1 MSTRKIFIE
10 TGILPSYA
18 KVKGKK
24 EKKIMSYISQ
34 MDVNTYIFFN
44 DHTLNN
50 IKMKIKNMVKKCK
63 KKTLLQHV

>member
-1 MSTRKIFIE
+1 MSTCKIFIE

-18 KVKGKK
+18 KVKEKK
-24 EKKIMSYISQ
+24 EKKKYVLYIT
-34 MDVNTYIFFN
+34 DGCKYIYFN
-44 DHTLNN
+44 DHSLNN